1 MNKNGVTY
9 LFQIPGEVRFF
20 DQPGA
25 KLWPLP
31 QKQWEELQRYR
42 PEVVFWCLGGN
53 SIDKDISPAVIYHEI
68 IELVDTLKQAGV
80 KKVYVSEISERGNFR
95 KSPGLTKEAFEEKR
109 KIVNRRLRRKLQ
121 GEFVIF
127 PKIKFPEDYDGDLV
141 HFGNTGDEK
150 GLKKYFLAVRVVLL
164 SYRRLS
170 WLHEQFMLI

>member
-1 MNKNGVTY
+1 MTPVGITVNPIVTEPR
-9 LFQIPGEVRFF
+9 LINIIQQSPHCNFN

-109 KIVNRRLRRKLQ
+109 KNLMLFINM
-121 GEFVIF
+121 
-127 PKIKFPEDYDGDLV
+127 KFKDFSASILV
-141 HFGNTGDEK
+141 
-150 GLKKYFLAVRVVLL
+150 
-164 SYRRLS
+164 
-170 WLHEQFMLI
+170 M

>member
-121 GEFVIF
+121 IYWYNSNF
-127 PKIKFPEDYDGDLV
+127 
-141 HFGNTGDEK
+141 
-150 GLKKYFLAVRVVLL
+150 
-164 SYRRLS
+164 S
-170 WLHEQFMLI
+170 WLYKFRANWLVEGKVLHFNKFREQETWNYFHSAGS

>member
-95 KSPGLTKEAFEEKR
+95 KSPGLTKEAWEMVPYTLQSFTLWWQFILKR
-109 KIVNRRLRRKLQ
+109 NTLLHFLNMLYNCYRFTGLLTLFQ
-121 GEFVIF
+121 VIF
-127 PKIKFPEDYDGDLV
+127 RSFNAYLILIFLQQTSPIKKI
-141 HFGNTGDEK
+141 
-150 GLKKYFLAVRVVLL
+150 AVTAL
-164 SYRRLS
+164 
-170 WLHEQFMLI
+170 